1 MPGRMFKRSIQVRP
15 ASGIIHQYHKSNRSA
30 PENIKGIE
38 AFLQDITFDRKDK
51 EPDNRNQDPGST
63 AVISVSVK
71 GMRFSANK
79 W

>member
-30 PENIKGIE
+30 PENIEGIE

-51 EPDNRNQDPGST
+51 EPVNRKQAIECT
-63 AVISVSVK
+63 ADTSLSVK
-71 GMRFSANK
+71 DKRFSANK
-79 W
+79 R

>member
-1 MPGRMFKRSIQVRP
+1 MFKGSIQVWP
-15 ASGIIHQYHKSNRSA
+15 ASGIIHQYHKSDRSA

-51 EPDNRNQDPGST
+51 EPVNRNQDIESTPG
-63 AVISVSVK
+63 ISLSVK
-71 GMRFSANK
+71 GMRISANE